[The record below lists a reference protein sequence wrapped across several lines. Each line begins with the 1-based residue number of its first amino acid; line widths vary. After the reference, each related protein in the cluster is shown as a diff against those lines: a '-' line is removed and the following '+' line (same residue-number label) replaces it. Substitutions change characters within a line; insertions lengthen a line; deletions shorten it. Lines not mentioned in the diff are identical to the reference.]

1 MKVPPALTPRQAIA
15 LRMDGIGRRQKQDR
29 ATRYMCLRLTLAEA
43 EGLEALA
50 GEGKAGL
57 LTDAEAAKAY
67 IGNGH
72 KQNAANRAYE
82 KLTEATS
89 KARGITMRRQ
99 WVWIAFIIGFLAGGE
114 TAWQIA
120 ANTMKHL

>member
-1 MKVPPALTPRQAIA
+1 MRSIALTKLASAKRDTFEHLTSTRGLMKFPPALTPGQAIA
-15 LRMDGIGRRQKQDR
+15 LRMDGIARRHKKDR
-29 ATRYMCLRLTLAEA
+29 ATRYICLRLTLAEA

-67 IGNGH
+67 IGDGH

-89 KARGITMRRQ
+89 KARESR
-99 WVWIAFIIGFLAGGE
+99 
-114 TAWQIA
+114 
-120 ANTMKHL
+120 